1 MSVTDRRPGGGLG
14 RGLASLIPQRA
25 TPPGPVEIA
34 IARVQRNPY
43 QPRQGSDGA
52 DLQALA
58 DSIAAHGVLQP
69 ILVTSTIDGY
79 QLIAGER
86 RLRAAEM
93 AGLERI
99 PAVVREAGDQA
110 QLELALI
117 ENLQRADLSPLEE
130 AHAFRQ
136 LMDEFGLDQGAVA
149 QRVGK
154 ARSSV
159 ANTVRLLD
167 LAEPVRA
174 ALADGR
180 ISEGHARAI
189 AGLPEPNGQTAL
201 LATVVARG
209 LNVRQA
215 EELARRLKE
224 PASTPARKARSSDPD
239 LERLEADL
247 RTSLGTKVTVT
258 SGRRGGRITIEYYG
272 NDDLERL
279 YERLVGRDA

>member
-1 MSVTDRRPGGGLG
+1 MSVTDRRPGSGLG

-43 QPRQGSDGA
+43 QPRQSSDGA

-58 DSIAAHGVLQP
+58 DSIAEHGVLQP

-99 PAVVREAGDQA
+99 PAVVREATDQA

-136 LMDEFGLDQGAVA
+136 LIDEFGLDQGAVA

-189 AGLPEPNGQTAL
+189 AGLPEPAGQAAL

>member
-1 MSVTDRRPGGGLG
+1 MSVTDRRSGGGLG

-43 QPRQGSDGA
+43 QPRGGSDGA
-52 DLQALA
+52 DLQTLA
-58 DSIAAHGVLQP
+58 DSIAEHGVLQP

-99 PAVVREAGDQA
+99 PAVVREVADQA
-110 QLELALI
+110 QLELALV

-136 LMDEFGLDQGAVA
+136 LMDEFGLDQEAVA

-189 AGLPEPNGQTAL
+189 AGLPEPAGQTAL
-201 LATVVARG
+201 LATVVARE

>member
-1 MSVTDRRPGGGLG
+1 MSVTDRRSGGGLG

-43 QPRQGSDGA
+43 QPRGGSDGA
-52 DLQALA
+52 DLQTLA
-58 DSIAAHGVLQP
+58 DSIAEHGVLQP

-99 PAVVREAGDQA
+99 PAVVREVADQA

-189 AGLPEPNGQTAL
+189 AGLPEPAGQTVL

-279 YERLVGRDA
+279 YERLVGRHA

>member
-201 LATVVARG
+201 IATGVAPR
-209 LNVRQA
+209 RPRPP
-215 EELARRLKE
+215 ARRG
-224 PASTPARKARSSDPD
+224 ARRPLESSGNAD
-239 LERLEADL
+239 LERL
-247 RTSLGTKVTVT
+247 S
-258 SGRRGGRITIEYYG
+258 
-272 NDDLERL
+272 
-279 YERLVGRDA
+279 ERLVGRDA

>member
-1 MSVTDRRPGGGLG
+1 MWPPRCAAISASASTRRSCRAACAPPGLQGRGVSVTDRRPGGGLG

-69 ILVTSTIDGY
+69 ILGTSPIDGPR
-79 QLIAGER
+79 LIAGGR

-130 AHAFRQ
+130 APASRPPRA
-136 LMDEFGLDQGAVA
+136 ESGLDRGARAQGAEPL
-149 QRVGK
+149 
-154 ARSSV
+154 ARGPAAHGAVPHGSGASR
-159 ANTVRLLD
+159 T
-167 LAEPVRA
+167 

-180 ISEGHARAI
+180 I
-189 AGLPEPNGQTAL
+189 
-201 LATVVARG
+201 
-209 LNVRQA
+209 
-215 EELARRLKE
+215 
-224 PASTPARKARSSDPD
+224 
-239 LERLEADL
+239 
-247 RTSLGTKVTVT
+247 
-258 SGRRGGRITIEYYG
+258 
-272 NDDLERL
+272 
-279 YERLVGRDA
+279 